1 MSTKLRLFMVI
12 ILVFTVLMGIS
23 TSSAQGDK
31 FEPNDDMESATE
43 ISVGERYEDLHVNQT
58 DVDYF
63 NFTTAKTGTYIV
75 ETYESGSPR
84 ADTKIEILLPTGGVH
99 ETNSNNGTGNF
110 SRTMTSVTLT
120 GDSPSELYIRI
131 TEESG
136 GEGYYGLEIS
146 YNESVEL
153 GEGAEGGFART
164 PGFEMVFAVIG
175 LLTGVYIFRKKKD

>member
-1 MSTKLRLFMVI
+1 MSTKLRLFVVI
-12 ILVFTVLMGIS
+12 FLFFTVSVGLS
-23 TSSAQGDK
+23 ASSPQEDK
-31 FEPNDDMESATE
+31 FEPNNNMESAQT
-43 ISVGERYEDLHVNQT
+43 INVGERYSGLYLTQD

-99 ETNSNNGTGNF
+99 ESNSDNGTGNF

-120 GDSPSELYIRI
+120 GDNPSELYIRI

-136 GEGYYGLEIS
+136 GEGYYGLKIS
-146 YNESVEL
+146 YDESVEL

-164 PGFEMVFAVIG
+164 PGFEVVFAVIG
-175 LLTGVYIFRKKKD
+175 LLAGIFLFRKRSN